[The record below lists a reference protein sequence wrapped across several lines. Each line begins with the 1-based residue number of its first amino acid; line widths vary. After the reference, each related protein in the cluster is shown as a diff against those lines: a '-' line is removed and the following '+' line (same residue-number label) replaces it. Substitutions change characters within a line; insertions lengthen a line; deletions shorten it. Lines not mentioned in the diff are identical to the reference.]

1 MFDIKNP
8 KNGSIL
14 QVAEFD
20 FHSKMN
26 YFEAKNACKVLGDGW
41 RLPTKVEAELM
52 YKELHLK
59 RKGNFDNEGS
69 YRCEIDSY
77 GLPSSIAFWSNG
89 EIMGNGEAYDS
100 LVRVVRNFREKG
112 VTDTNNMQKNPK
124 LNIKTEYVKKISDK
138 FSKTVEYRMKE
149 SVILN
154 NNKGLPYDHK
164 VDINIRVFTENN
176 DFMNS
181 KIVLALTYY
190 SPDPGTGTIL
200 HESFADVMID
210 NKYVFKFD
218 NEYAYSGLDTY
229 YKLEIYNE
237 ILGQKSSRTEQIQ
250 FNIDL
255 ATLLKIVN
263 AKTFEIRFNKKWEY
277 GGKITNMINFIG
289 FYNGI
294 FDTDFKKDE
303 LLAVETNI
311 LNENDKLLKKLESQ
325 ISTAVPKKVM
335 PKRQQKTSYN
345 NPNCFVITATMGNPY
360 HPIVDE
366 FRAYRDSKLLTNILG
381 KAFVIFYYKIGPF
394 AAFVISKS
402 TILRKLSFN
411 LFVNPVYKRIKNDQ
425 RKKQE

>member
-1 MFDIKNP
+1 MFEIKNP

-164 VDINIRVFTENN
+164 VDINIRVFAENN

-218 NEYAYSGLDTY
+218 NEYAYSGLGTY
-229 YKLEIYNE
+229 YELEIYNE

-263 AKTFEIRFNKKWEY
+263 AKTIEIRFNKKWEY

-294 FDTDFKKDE
+294 FDPDFKKDE
-303 LLAVETNI
+303 LLKSKTEK
-311 LNENDKLLKKLESQ
+311 LSENEKLRKKLKSQ
-325 ISTAVPKKVM
+325 ISTALPKKVVS
-335 PKRQQKTSYN
+335 KKQENTTSY
-345 NPNCFVITATMGNPY
+345 NPNCFVITATMNDSN

-366 FRAYRDSKLLTNILG
+366 FRAYRDSKLLTNLIG
-381 KAFVIFYYKIGPF
+381 RVFVSFYYKIGPL

-402 TILRKLSFN
+402 PILRKLSFR
-411 LFVNPVYKRIKNDQ
+411 LFVNPVYKRIKND
-425 RKKQE
+425 